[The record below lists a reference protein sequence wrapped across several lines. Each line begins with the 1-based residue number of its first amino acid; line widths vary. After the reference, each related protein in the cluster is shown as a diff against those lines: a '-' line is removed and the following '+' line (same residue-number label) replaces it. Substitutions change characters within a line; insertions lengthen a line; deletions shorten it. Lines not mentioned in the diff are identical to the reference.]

1 MESYPGLHGRYLQRR
16 LADSMAIRQIL
27 CASLPQNR
35 LPAWRILLVEQTF
48 LSAGQGRP
56 RRRETDHAGKTSEG
70 RRIKAD
76 ALDAIARDILSI
88 TGKNCLQRSA
98 MGLRK

>member
-56 RRRETDHAGKTSEG
+56 GEG
-70 RRIKAD
+70 R
-76 ALDAIARDILSI
+76 LI
-88 TGKNCLQRSA
+88 TLAKRPKEEGSRQTPL
-98 MGLRK
+98 ML